1 MRVIDSI
8 VNKAS
13 FEGALN
19 TGTGGDTAAY
29 TPTVPIITKVRMRAK
44 KPILTPVIFIFS
56 IFYSPI
62 IARMWTSFRLGC
74 QCI

>member
-1 MRVIDSI
+1 
-8 VNKAS
+8 
-13 FEGALN
+13 
-19 TGTGGDTAAY
+19 
-29 TPTVPIITKVRMRAK
+29 MRAK